1 MEGNVNLV
9 RLGHYFVP
17 SGRRSDD
24 GLPTGSCQTALVVG
38 INNINNVNLRVW
50 QHDGDD
56 MIRTSVEVGDP
67 AHFAEGDASADETAT
82 PISASFHLSGDCPWK
97 R

>member
-17 SGRRSDD
+17 SGRRDDD

-38 INNINNVNLRVW
+38 VNDINNVNLRVW

-56 MIRTSVEVGDP
+56 MIRTAVKVGDP
-67 AHFAEGDASADETAT
+67 VHFAQVAEDALAGAT
-82 PISASFHLSGDCPWK
+82 PIAASFHLSGDCPWK